1 LLKLT
6 LFGITQ
12 GLTEFL
18 PVSSSGHLYIL
29 KRILG
34 SPQNYLSFF
43 ILLHIATLL
52 VIVLV
57 LKRQVWLALI
67 NKNLLIYLATT
78 TLVTCIIGFLID
90 RFLKASFD
98 NKYFISLCL
107 MVNALILLRIKNIKG
122 QKDRG
127 DFKLKDALTLGV
139 LQGLAIFP
147 GISRAGITISS
158 LLKRGFK
165 PQEAF
170 SLSFLMAI
178 PAILA
183 AFIFK
188 YLFHYQQLSQL
199 HIPWTGLSLGFL
211 AAFCS
216 GFIALLIVKKTLI
229 THKFRNFGYYCFGLS
244 LLGLL
249 L

>member
-1 LLKLT
+1 MLKPI

-29 KRILG
+29 KRILN
-34 SPQNYLSFF
+34 SPQDYLSFF
-43 ILLHIATLL
+43 IFLHIATLL
-52 VIVLV
+52 AIVLV

-67 NKNLLIYLATT
+67 NKNFLIYLATT
-78 TLVTCIIGFLID
+78 TLITGIIGFLID

-98 NKYFISLCL
+98 NKYFVSLCL
-107 MVNALILLRIKNIKG
+107 MVNALILLRLKNIKG
-122 QKDRG
+122 QKDWG

-178 PAILA
+178 PTILA
-183 AFIFK
+183 AFIFR
-188 YLFHYQQLSQL
+188 YLVHPQQLLSPS
-199 HIPWTGLSLGFL
+199 IPGIELSLGFL

-249 L
+249 V